1 MQEKMRT
8 DVNEDSFEDLERVLE
23 DYFRIIPSDMMFF
36 KMENVT
42 KWSYDDSERTIKFYF
57 EDEWGMDDF
66 FDKIKDSPKISHVD
80 LDEYDSLDRQNFVIS
95 MRGKM
100 GGLY

>member
-8 DVNEDSFEDLERVLE
+8 DVNEDSYEDLERVLE

-42 KWSYDDSERTIKFYF
+42 RWSYDDSERTIKFYF
-57 EDEWGMDDF
+57 EDEWTMDEF
-66 FDKIKDSPKISHVD
+66 FDKIRNSPKSMMVYMEEHDCVD
-80 LDEYDSLDRQNFVIS
+80 RENFVIS
-95 MRGKM
+95 MGGKM

>member
-8 DVNEDSFEDLERVLE
+8 DVTDSYEDMERVLE
-23 DYFRIIPSDMMFF
+23 DYFRIIPSDMHYF

-42 KWSYDDSERTIKFYF
+42 QWEYDDSEKMIRFYF
-57 EDEWGMDDF
+57 DNEWTMDEF
-66 FDKIKDSPKISHVD
+66 FDKIRYSPKMMTVHMEEHDCV
-80 LDEYDSLDRQNFVIS
+80 DRQNFTIS
-95 MRGKM
+95 MYGRV